1 MDTQVPEY
9 SCFLGGS
16 TMKTKRS
23 YRSLILSLLI
33 SSFIIAL
40 AAPVAQAQSK
50 EQSMSVQEFK
60 QMLRE
65 SDPPRNLSQATHE
78 ELQMLKEGGSLTET
92 VLKIGISTFVM
103 NMLWIWLIILLSAFT
118 IFMFFTPI
126 GLALFRGNLHAF
138 VGALLKATGISTK
151 FGEHLIKEP
160 KKWLQREK
168 SVRQAFALYMHNEFI
183 PEYKNNITAIA
194 FIGTAFLI
202 LNIGLRGVKFMV
214 AHQPDMIVIA
224 ILVEITVLCLLGLT
238 TWYEKEEEED
248 GEGVGAGITGK
259 QLSLRQVN
267 EKLDAL
273 KNELESSVD
282 SEMGLRQ

>member
-1 MDTQVPEY
+1 
-9 SCFLGGS
+9 
-16 TMKTKRS
+16 MKTQ
-23 YRSLILSLLI
+23 RSLR
-33 SSFIIAL
+33 SFIMSLFILTLILPVVAPIAF
-40 AAPVAQAQSK
+40 AQSS
-50 EQSMSVQEFK
+50 EEMMTIGEFK
-60 QMLRE
+60 EALKKE
-65 SDPPRNLSQATHE
+65 DRNLSQATHE
-78 ELQMLKEGGSLTET
+78 ELTKLKPGGPMTET
-92 VLKIGISTFVM
+92 VLKIGSSTFVI
-103 NMLWIWLIILLSAFT
+103 NELLILSVGMISAFV
-118 IFMFFTPI
+118 ILMFFTPI

-138 VGALLKATGISTK
+138 VGALLKATGISKK

-183 PEYKNNITAIA
+183 PDYKNNITAIA

-214 AHQPDMIVIA
+214 AHQPDMIIIA

-238 TWYEKEEEED
+238 TWYEKEEEEEAA
-248 GEGVGAGITGK
+248 GLGAGVTGK
-259 QLSLRQVN
+259 QLTLREVS

-273 KNELESSVD
+273 KSELEKTVD

>member
-1 MDTQVPEY
+1 
-9 SCFLGGS
+9 
-16 TMKTKRS
+16 MKTKRS
-23 YRSLILSLLI
+23 YRSLILSLII

-40 AAPVAQAQSK
+40 AAPIAQAQPK
-50 EQSMSVQEFK
+50 ENSLTAAQLIQL
-60 QMLRE
+60 LRE

-78 ELQMLKEGGSLTET
+78 DLLLLKEGGPITET
-92 VLKIGISTFVM
+92 VLKIGLSTFIM
-103 NMLWIWLIILLSAFT
+103 NMLWIWGVIIFSAFT
-118 IFMFFTPI
+118 IFMFFTPL
-126 GLALFRGNLHAF
+126 GFALFRGNLHAF
-138 VGALLKATGISTK
+138 VGAVLKATGVSSK
-151 FGEHLIKEP
+151 FGDHLIKEP
-160 KKWLQREK
+160 KKWIQREK

-214 AHQPDMIVIA
+214 AHQPEMIVLA
-224 ILVEITVLCLLGLT
+224 ILVEIFVLCLLGLT

-259 QLSLRQVN
+259 QLSLREVN

-273 KNELESSVD
+273 KHELESSVD